1 MKPYL
6 AIFSTVSLGKVSVS
20 STSCARGFT
29 SFSANSLNSCLAI
42 SCSLDNVKSMML
54 ILHCYLYLVVIIM
67 MSGLKTPTLMPT
79 NCLYFTVHPQE
90 SWCGLHCIH
99 RSPCRSSHQGCR
111 REPSYGSEDMH
122 DTCCR
127 RSRCTEH
134 P

>member
-67 MSGLKTPTLMPT
+67 MSGSKNPDFDAYGLFI
-79 NCLYFTVHPQE
+79 LYCASTGV
-90 SWCGLHCIH
+90 LV
-99 RSPCRSSHQGCR
+99 RSAL
-111 REPSYGSEDMH
+111 Y
-122 DTCCR
+122 T
-127 RSRCTEH
+127 
-134 P
+134 